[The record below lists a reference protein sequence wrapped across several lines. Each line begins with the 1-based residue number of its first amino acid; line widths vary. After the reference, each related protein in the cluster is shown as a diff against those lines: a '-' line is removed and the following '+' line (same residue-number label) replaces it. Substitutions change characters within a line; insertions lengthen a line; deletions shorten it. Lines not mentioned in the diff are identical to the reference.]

1 MYHPQPVPKSNVLTP
16 VTGTYLFFAAVNA
29 CFLPIIYIFY
39 PETKDRSLEEIDII
53 FAKGFI
59 EKMTYVNAAKQL
71 PFLSNAEIDAKAR
84 EYGFASE
91 EEFGHSHAVDKEK
104 AETYSQSS
112 SQGHKREDSQIV

>member
-1 MYHPQPVPKSNVLTP
+1 MIK
-16 VTGTYLFFAAVNA
+16 GTYLFFAAVNA

-59 EKMTYVNAAKQL
+59 EKMTYVKAAKQL

-91 EEFGHSHAVDKEK
+91 EEFAHSHSPDNEK
-104 AETYSQSS
+104 AETYSRSS
-112 SQGHKREDSQIV
+112 SHGGKEEDGQIV

>member
-1 MYHPQPVPKSNVLTP
+1 MTNIT
-16 VTGTYLFFAAVNA
+16 TGTYLFFAAVNA
-29 CFLPIIYIFY
+29 CFFPIIYFFY

-59 EKMTYVNAAKQL
+59 EKMTYVKAAKQL

-91 EEFGHSHAVDKEK
+91 EELGGHSSSLDKEK
-104 AETYSQSS
+104 AETYSRSS
-112 SQGHKREDSQIV
+112 SNGGKKDEGQIV